1 MKVGDVENIPESKKE
16 DETWQLMRCEA
27 RERIKDELFKVWI
40 TGRMVVLEEQ
50 GHREQKQ
57 SCLSFWIYY

>member
-27 RERIKDELFKVWI
+27 RERESKMSFFKY
-40 TGRMVVLEEQ
+40 G
-50 GHREQKQ
+50 
-57 SCLSFWIYY
+57 